1 MGQGS
6 SRPHPLETL
15 GDLQSYRAKSVDAAE
30 GEELRLMIQPRT
42 GRVGKVKRATQLS
55 VLFRLKARRERD
67 GKSWL

>member
-1 MGQGS
+1 M
-6 SRPHPLETL
+6 
-15 GDLQSYRAKSVDAAE
+15 DAAE